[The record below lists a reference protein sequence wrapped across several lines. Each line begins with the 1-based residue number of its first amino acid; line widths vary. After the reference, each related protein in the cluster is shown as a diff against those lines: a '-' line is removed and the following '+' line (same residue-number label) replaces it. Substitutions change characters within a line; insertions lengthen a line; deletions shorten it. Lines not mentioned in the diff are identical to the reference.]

1 MAAIIIRTIFLG
13 LLWSAYIYD
22 SSQDSISMIFLMLL
36 CSLSFACFFITPV
49 SRNRLF
55 LYICQTLLLLISSLV
70 SPEPLL
76 AWGIFCYFHL
86 EASTQLSPEKYQMFM
101 YTAILFSGIEAF
113 LFWDSYSPAVIPF
126 FAMFFFMT
134 WKLNER
140 CHDLKEQRVLYDELI
155 GEYRKLKRIL
165 YVTER
170 NSKAEERTRIARE
183 IHDSVGHNLTALLM
197 KIQMLSIEHGHSLF
211 KEIKNLAA
219 ESLDETREA
228 VKALKEG
235 EVEGIQSVIHLI
247 RKLESESS
255 VMVELT
261 TQQGV
266 LSTRLSNKQNIAV
279 YRCIQEG
286 ITNAM
291 KHSSVKEVKVT
302 LGKTALGHLHF
313 KIINQL
319 NQLDNIRPFQMG
331 FGLTNMK
338 ERIEEL
344 GGNLEIHQTDK
355 EFILGGAFP
364 VEEVAKA

>member
-1 MAAIIIRTIFLG
+1 MTAIIIRTIFLSV
-13 LLWSAYIYD
+13 LWGVLIYD
-22 SSQDSISMIFLMLL
+22 SSQDSISMISLMMI
-36 CSLSFACFFITPV
+36 CSLSFALFFITPV
-49 SRNRLF
+49 SRNKLF
-55 LYICQTLLLLISSLV
+55 LYICQTLLLLVSSLV

-86 EASTQLSPEKYQMFM
+86 EASIHLLPEKYRLFM
-101 YTAILFSGIEAF
+101 YSTVLFFGVEAF
-113 LFWDSYSPAVIPF
+113 LFWDSYTPAVIPF
-126 FAMFFFMT
+126 FAMFLFMT
-134 WKLNER
+134 WKVNEGS
-140 CHDLKEQRVLYDELI
+140 HDLKEQRLLYDQLL
-155 GEYRKLKRIL
+155 GEYRKLKRVL
-165 YVTER
+165 YTAER

-197 KIQMLSIEHGHSLF
+197 KIEMLSIQHGYSLF

-219 ESLDETREA
+219 ASLDETREA

-235 EVEGIQSVIHLI
+235 EIEGIQSVIQLI

-261 TQQGV
+261 TQHGV
-266 LSTRLSNKQNIAV
+266 LSTRLTNKQNIAV

-291 KHSSVKEVKVT
+291 KHSCVKEVKVT

-313 KIINQL
+313 IIT
-319 NQLDNIRPFQMG
+319 NQLDEVRPFQMG

-338 ERIEEL
+338 ERVEEL
-344 GGNLEIHQTDK
+344 GGKLEIHQTDK
-355 EFILGGAFP
+355 EFILRGAFP
-364 VEEVAKA
+364 VEEVATA

>member
-1 MAAIIIRTIFLG
+1 MAAIIVRTIFLSV
-13 LLWSAYIYD
+13 LWGTYIYD
-22 SSQDSISMIFLMLL
+22 SSQNSISMIVLMLI
-36 CSLSFACFFITPV
+36 CSLSFALFFITPV

-76 AWGIFCYFHL
+76 AWCIFCYFHL
-86 EASTQLSPEKYQMFM
+86 EASIQLLPGTYRMFM
-101 YTAILFSGIEAF
+101 YSGILFFGIEAF
-113 LFWDSYSPAVIPF
+113 LFWDSYTPAVIPF
-126 FAMFFFMT
+126 FAMFFYMT
-134 WKLNER
+134 WKVNEGS
-140 CHDLKEQRVLYDELI
+140 HDLKEQRNLYDQLL
-155 GEYRKLKRIL
+155 GEYRKLKRVL

-197 KIQMLSIEHGHSLF
+197 KIEMLSIQHGRSLF

-235 EVEGIQSVIHLI
+235 EIEGIQSVIQLI
-247 RKLESESS
+247 RKLESESA

-291 KHSSVKEVKVT
+291 KHSSVKEVKVM

-313 KIINQL
+313 KIT
-319 NQLDNIRPFQMG
+319 NQLDDLRPFQMG
-331 FGLTNMK
+331 FGLTNMQ
-338 ERIEEL
+338 ERVEEL
-344 GGNLEIHQTDK
+344 GGRLEIHQTDK
-355 EFILGGAFP
+355 EFILRGAFP
-364 VEEVAKA
+364 VEEVATA